1 MVLDPKRPRRQY
13 LRTLPVLRSRN
24 VEGHHLQNPSLLS
37 LFSLRAIA
45 TNSQNQLRYMRK
57 RNVYGTTETESSEFG
72 AVQHQNRSHHHR
84 NPSHKIA
91 GIQLFIKGQAGIFP
105 SYFAYPFGIGDL
117 FIGLFALPMAY
128 MLRTGGTGKYALVIA
143 WNSVGLADL
152 LFASTVASYGGLN
165 PTIITDLQTA
175 LVVVPVSMLLHVV
188 TIALLITKPLKQF
201 FSESSV

>member
-1 MVLDPKRPRRQY
+1 MSTVQQRP
-13 LRTLPVLRSRN
+13 N
-24 VEGHHLQNPSLLS
+24 LQNSAPSS
-37 LFSLRAIA
+37 IKIVRIITAI
-45 TNSQNQLRYMRK
+45 QVIRL
-57 RNVYGTTETESSEFG
+57 
-72 AVQHQNRSHHHR
+72 
-84 NPSHKIA
+84 A

-117 FIGLFALPMAY
+117 FIGLFAPPIAY
-128 MLRTGGTGKYALVIA
+128 MLRTGGTRKYALVIA
-143 WNSVGLADL
+143 WNSVGLTDL

-165 PTIITDLQTA
+165 PTIMTDLQTA

>member
-1 MVLDPKRPRRQY
+1 MSTVQQRP
-13 LRTLPVLRSRN
+13 N
-24 VEGHHLQNPSLLS
+24 VQNSAS
-37 LFSLRAIA
+37 SSIKIVRIITAI
-45 TNSQNQLRYMRK
+45 QVIRL
-57 RNVYGTTETESSEFG
+57 
-72 AVQHQNRSHHHR
+72 
-84 NPSHKIA
+84 A
-91 GIQLFIKGQAGIFP
+91 GIQLILKVQAGLFP
-105 SYFAYPFGIGDL
+105 SYFAYPFGVGDL
-117 FIGLFALPMAY
+117 FIGLFALPIAY
-128 MLRTGGTGKYALVIA
+128 MLRTGGTRKYALVIA